1 MKDKL
6 PIDLKM
12 AWRNIWRNFRRTL
25 ITISAIGFAC
35 VLLVFMLSFQL
46 GGYETMINSSVKIH
60 SGHLEVQAK
69 GYNDKQ
75 NIRLAIPDPEI
86 IGKICSKL
94 KDIVSFTFRA
104 RAFSMVSS
112 GKKTYGAMVIG
123 IDPLRESLVS
133 TLEKSIRSG
142 SYLKEND
149 KNQAIVGSLL
159 AKNLKISIGDD
170 LTVLGQGKDGSIAA
184 AVLHVK
190 GIYNSGMDE
199 FDRSTIHIPLNT
211 FQNIYSMGNSVHEVV
226 MIADSLKHINVI
238 KRELIRNFR
247 NHNIKGL
254 AVLSWDQLLPGLR
267 QGIEMDLISGI
278 IFYILLIVI
287 VAFSILN
294 TFFMAVFERTREF
307 GVLMA
312 IGTTPGRLVRL
323 VLTESFLMTVVG
335 IGCGM
340 VMGIIITLFFQFHGI
355 DLGGSSAMLRHY
367 GISGKLYPRLSFIS
381 LLSGPC
387 VLFFITLLTSFYPAM
402 KIRRLT
408 PVKAMTYV

>member
-1 MKDKL
+1 MS
-6 PIDLKM
+6 IDLKM

-25 ITISAIGFAC
+25 ITVSAIGFAC

-46 GGYETMINSSVKIH
+46 GGYETMINSSIKIH
-60 SGHLEVQAK
+60 TGHLEIQAK

-75 NIRLAIPDPEI
+75 NIRMVIPDPENI
-86 IGKICSKL
+86 SKICSKF
-94 KDIVSFTFRA
+94 KNIVSFTFRA

-112 GKKTYGAMVIG
+112 AKKTYGAMVIG
-123 IDPLRESLVS
+123 IDPLKEALVS

-142 SYLKEND
+142 NYLTEKD
-149 KNQAIVGSLL
+149 QNQAIVGSLL
-159 AKNLKISIGDD
+159 AKNLKISIGDE

-190 GIYNSGMDE
+190 GIYTSGMDE
-199 FDRSTIHIPLNT
+199 FDRSTIHIPLKT
-211 FQNIYSMGNSVHEVV
+211 FQNIFSMGNSVHEVV
-226 MIADSLKHINVI
+226 IIADSLK
-238 KRELIRNFR
+238 
-247 NHNIKGL
+247 NIKKIKNGIQKSFKNNNLTRL

-323 VLTESFLMTVVG
+323 VLTESLLMTIVG
-335 IGCGM
+335 VGCGM
-340 VMGIIITLFFQFHGI
+340 AVGIIITLFFQFHGI

-367 GISGKLYPRLSFIS
+367 GISGKLYPELSLIS
-381 LLSGPC
+381 LLSGPG
-387 VLFFITLLTSFYPAM
+387 VLSVITLLTSLYPAM

>member
-1 MKDKL
+1 M

-12 AWRNIWRNFRRTL
+12 AWRNIWRNFRRTI
-25 ITISAIGFAC
+25 ITVSAISFAC

-60 SGHLEVQAK
+60 SGHLQIQAK

-75 NIRLAIPDPEI
+75 NIRMVIPHPEK
-86 IGKICSKL
+86 IGRICSKF

-104 RAFSMVSS
+104 RAFAMVSS
-112 GKKTYGAMVIG
+112 EKKTYGAMVIG
-123 IDPLRESLVS
+123 IDPLREAFVS
-133 TLEKSIRSG
+133 TLEQSVRSG
-142 SYLKEND
+142 DYLTEND
-149 KNQAIVGSLL
+149 QDQAIVGSLL
-159 AKNLKISIGDD
+159 AKNLKISIGDE

-190 GIYNSGMDE
+190 GIYTSGMDE
-199 FDRSTIHIPLNT
+199 FDRSTIHIPLKT
-211 FQNIYSMGNSVHEVV
+211 FQNIFSMGNSVHEVV
-226 MIADSLKHINVI
+226 IIADSLKDIKGIKKGLKKFFKDINSS
-238 KRELIRNFR
+238 
-247 NHNIKGL
+247 GL

-294 TFFMAVFERTREF
+294 TFFMAIFERTREF

-312 IGTTPGRLVRL
+312 IGATPGRLVKL
-323 VLTESFLMTVVG
+323 VLTESLLMTITG

-340 VMGIIITLFFQFHGI
+340 VMGIMITFFFQFHGI
-355 DLGGSSAMLRHY
+355 DLSGSAPMLSHY

-381 LLSGPC
+381 LFSGPC
-387 VLFFITLLTSFYPAM
+387 VLFVITFLTSLYPAM

>member
-1 MKDKL
+1 MS
-6 PIDLKM
+6 IDLKM

-25 ITISAIGFAC
+25 ITVSAICFAC

-60 SGHLEVQAK
+60 SGHLEIQAE
-69 GYNDKQ
+69 GYNDKN
-75 NIRLAIPDPEI
+75 NIRMVISDPEN
-86 IGKICSKL
+86 IGKICRKF

-104 RAFSMVSS
+104 KAFSMVSS
-112 GKKTYGAMVIG
+112 EKKTYGAMVIG
-123 IDPLRESLVS
+123 IDPLKEALVS

-142 SYLKEND
+142 DYLTEKD
-149 KNQAIVGSLL
+149 QDQAIVGSLL
-159 AKNLKISIGDD
+159 ARNLKISVGDE
-170 LTVLGQGKDGSIAA
+170 LTILGQGKDGSIAA

-190 GIYNSGMDE
+190 GIYTSGMDE
-199 FDRSTIHIPLNT
+199 FDRSTIHIPLKT
-211 FQNIYSMGNSVHEVV
+211 FQNIFSMGNSVHEIVI
-226 MIADSLKHINVI
+226 IADSLKSINGI
-238 KRELIRNFR
+238 KKKLNKIFKTKNL
-247 NHNIKGL
+247 KGL
-254 AVLSWDQLLPGLR
+254 AVLSWDELLPGLR

-312 IGTTPGRLVRL
+312 IGTTPGRLVKL
-323 VLTESFLMTVVG
+323 VLTESFLMTIVG

-340 VMGIIITLFFQFHGI
+340 AVGIIITLFFQFHGI
-355 DLGGSSAMLRHY
+355 DLGGSSEMLRHY

-381 LLSGPC
+381 LFSGPV
-387 VLFFITLLTSFYPAM
+387 VLSVITLLTSLYPAM
-402 KIRRLT
+402 KIKRLT